1 MIFSFQRKILLACH
15 KSILHNERRSPAK
28 TIKSMKIL
36 SSSLAFAL
44 VSITSFTS
52 LHAQIVAVQSYSG
65 GFESTSPAD
74 SNYGW
79 TFTVGAS
86 SLSVSQLGL
95 LDLGSSGFADAHK
108 VGIWDSAGSLVTSV
122 DFAAGETG
130 TLNNGFRYL
139 AVASPVTLQ
148 AGQTYSIGNWSSG
161 GSDSYLANT
170 TATYSSD
177 INFVGASIAPG
188 GGFTAPNEVHSGLN
202 YGAYGPNLEYTSI
215 TPVPEPQEY
224 ATVCGIG
231 LLAFAGWRKVRR
243 ASA

>member
-1 MIFSFQRKILLACH
+1 
-15 KSILHNERRSPAK
+15 
-28 TIKSMKIL
+28 MKIL
-36 SSSLAFAL
+36 SSSFALAL
-44 VSITSFTS
+44 VSIPSFTL

-65 GFESTSPAD
+65 GFESTGPAD

-108 VGIWDSAGSLVTSV
+108 VGIWDSGGSLVTSV
-122 DFAAGETG
+122 DFASGETG

-139 AVASPVTLQ
+139 PVSSSVTLQ

-161 GSDSYLANT
+161 GSDNYLANT

-177 INFVGASIAPG
+177 ISFVGASITPG
-188 GGFTAPNEVHSGLN
+188 GGFSAPNEVHSALN
-202 YGAYGPNLEYTSI
+202 YGAYGANLEF

-224 ATVCGIG
+224 AMVCGVC

-243 ASA
+243 ATV